1 MSEPSYMN
9 QNGITQPKSHG
20 WLVFIAVIAIGVL
33 GFFGAGAY
41 NHFVVSGG
49 PAEDKESPATVN
61 STLPS
66 AVNLTPTRT
75 PTPTPVEYFDEDT
88 ARDLCWGDS
97 LPGVQ
102 TSVPSGMSVYDGLGS
117 DAGARV
123 CMTPGEYT
131 RYQAAATKQLA
142 AEQEVRDYV
151 GEYTADDTPKSIRAA
166 AAVAYLCALDAPSD
180 LQYRAARAV
189 FAELA
194 GQSTS
199 FSTMRDAMCGNHS
212 RPTAPP
218 PSCEGKECQMVPMPP
233 LDRYPAP
240 APTVPADPKSPVTT
254 DDPDR

>member
-1 MSEPSYMN
+1 MSEPYLTP
-9 QNGITQPKSHG
+9 GAITQPKRSG
-20 WLVFIAVIAIGVL
+20 WRVALALLAAIAL
-33 GFFGAGAY
+33 GFFAY
-41 NHFVVSGG
+41 NHFVAGGG

-66 AVNLTPTRT
+66 AVNLTPTHT

-102 TSVPSGMSVYDGLGS
+102 TSVPSGMSVYDGLGV
-117 DAGARV
+117 DKGMRI
-123 CMTPGEYT
+123 CMTPGEYA
-131 RYQAAATKQLA
+131 RYEVVATKQLA

-151 GEYTADDTPKSIRAA
+151 GEYTADDTPKSILAT

-194 GQSTS
+194 GQGVS
-199 FSTMRDAMCGNHS
+199 FSATRDAMCGNHS
-212 RPTAPP
+212 
-218 PSCEGKECQMVPMPP
+218 Q
-233 LDRYPAP
+233 P

-254 DDPDR
+254 DDPGR

>member
-1 MSEPSYMN
+1 MSEPYLTP
-9 QNGITQPKSHG
+9 GAITQPKRSG
-20 WLVFIAVIAIGVL
+20 WRVAIIMLVAVVILAVYGYL
-33 GFFGAGAY
+33 TA
-41 NHFVVSGG
+41 SGG
-49 PAEDKESPATVN
+49 PAKSDVPQAMEN
-61 STLPS
+61 STPPS
-66 AVNLTPTRT
+66 VITANRT

-88 ARDLCWGDS
+88 ARDLCWGQS

-151 GEYTADDTPKSIRAA
+151 GQYTADDTPKSIRAA

-254 DDPDR
+254 DDPGR

>member
-1 MSEPSYMN
+1 MN

-142 AEQEVRDYV
+142 AEQVVRGYV
-151 GEYTADDTPKSIRAA
+151 GQYTADDAPKSIRAA

-180 LQYRAARAV
+180 LQYSAVRAV

-199 FSTMRDAMCGNHS
+199 FSTIRDAMCGNHS

-233 LDRYPAP
+233 LDRY
-240 APTVPADPKSPVTT
+240 
-254 DDPDR
+254 